1 MSELAADQGWTRRLL
16 VLSITAAVA
25 VSVIYLP
32 QSLLTNLAANL
43 GVPTSLASVVA
54 TTVQVG
60 YALGI
65 LLLVPLA
72 DRVHP
77 RRQVTVQSI
86 ILAAALVASALMP
99 EVVSVAI
106 GFLIVGLV
114 ANIAQVIIPA
124 AGRLSPASRKGA
136 TTGTLVGALLI
147 GIFGGRIVASLLVGA
162 IGWRWVI
169 IIFAALVLVMLP
181 FARRALDAPLPLE
194 GAPRSY
200 GRLLLSTLALARRSP
215 TLVQS
220 AIMQFFVFA
229 TFNSIWTVMVL
240 HLTAAPFGWSVLA
253 AGLFGLVGLAAG
265 IVTPFSGRFIDR
277 FGALPVAGG
286 FLALMLVS
294 VVLTIF
300 DSSNI
305 IFFAITVF
313 FATWANQSIQSANQ
327 SRVLQT
333 NPGASAQANT
343 LFMFF
348 VFLGG
353 SVGALLGPIAFA
365 AGGMTRVAEQGTVF
379 VLIAALTWMI
389 TTLVSRRGARTSQE
403 PMNGQNKKGAT
414 A

>member
-1 MSELAADQGWTRRLL
+1 MSELAADRGWTRRLL

-86 ILAAALVASALMP
+86 ILAAALIASALMP

-169 IIFAALVLVMLP
+169 
-181 FARRALDAPLPLE
+181 
-194 GAPRSY
+194 
-200 GRLLLSTLALARRSP
+200 STLI
-215 TLVQS
+215 T
-220 AIMQFFVFA
+220 
-229 TFNSIWTVMVL
+229 
-240 HLTAAPFGWSVLA
+240 
-253 AGLFGLVGLAAG
+253 
-265 IVTPFSGRFIDR
+265 
-277 FGALPVAGG
+277 
-286 FLALMLVS
+286 
-294 VVLTIF
+294 
-300 DSSNI
+300 SSMS
-305 IFFAITVF
+305 T
-313 FATWANQSIQSANQ
+313 
-327 SRVLQT
+327 
-333 NPGASAQANT
+333 
-343 LFMFF
+343 
-348 VFLGG
+348 
-353 SVGALLGPIAFA
+353 
-365 AGGMTRVAEQGTVF
+365 
-379 VLIAALTWMI
+379 
-389 TTLVSRRGARTSQE
+389 
-403 PMNGQNKKGAT
+403 
-414 A
+414 